1 MPNCL
6 KEVVMPVLPLQ
17 ITDAGRAAMIDPVG
31 GGTRAVTIAAAGLS
45 QTDFRPD
52 ARGAARRVQARAHRL
67 GPDGRARHRPPDPA
81 RRQRGHLC
89 PARLRALPVGRH
101 AVRGP
106 QRARPDPRKGRFATL
121 LLAFDWTLAASDAA
135 AITFGDTS
143 FLNPPATQTVAG
155 VLELA
160 SLAEALAGLVADKAI
175 TPATMGQTLAGY
187 VRMSE
192 LGAAGGVATLGEDG
206 KLALAQR
213 PPIDLIDVWPV
224 ASEAQMLAL
233 PEATAGDFAVRSD
246 NGLVYVLQHPPAS
259 DLANWLEISTPA
271 PVSSVNGKVGAVG
284 LGAGDVGAVPP
295 GAASIPGRLLG
306 GGGTLTGDLTLTLTP
321 ASVEEANA
329 GAAGDRVV
337 TPASLSA
344 ILATLAGK
352 ASGAATVSAGGLL
365 KGGNRIEANPALWL
379 DAASPED
386 IVAGTASDRA
396 ITPAALAGLPRSLTP
411 NGWITLPGGLRLM
424 WVQVRQTIT
433 TEASFTV
440 VYPDSFSEFVVPL
453 AVTGWNAVFSNTRNL
468 WMALG
473 GTPGLSSCQVQ
484 TQSYNTSEMRIDGF
498 NLFLIGK

>member
-1 MPNCL
+1 
-6 KEVVMPVLPLQ
+6 
-17 ITDAGRAAMIDPVG
+17 
-31 GGTRAVTIAAAGLS
+31 
-45 QTDFRPD
+45 
-52 ARGAARRVQARAHRL
+52 
-67 GPDGRARHRPPDPA
+67 
-81 RRQRGHLC
+81 
-89 PARLRALPVGRH
+89 
-101 AVRGP
+101 
-106 QRARPDPRKGRFATL
+106 
-121 LLAFDWTLAASDAA
+121 
-135 AITFGDTS
+135 
-143 FLNPPATQTVAG
+143 
-155 VLELA
+155 
-160 SLAEALAGLVADKAI
+160 
-175 TPATMGQTLAGY
+175 
-187 VRMSE
+187 
-192 LGAAGGVATLGEDG
+192 
-206 KLALAQR
+206 
-213 PPIDLIDVWPV
+213 
-224 ASEAQMLAL
+224 
-233 PEATAGDFAVRSD
+233 
-246 NGLVYVLQHPPAS
+246 
-259 DLANWLEISTPA
+259 
-271 PVSSVNGKVGAVG
+271 
-284 LGAGDVGAVPP
+284 
-295 GAASIPGRLLG
+295 LLG

-379 DAASPED
+379 DAASPAD

>member
-1 MPNCL
+1 
-6 KEVVMPVLPLQ
+6 MPVLPLY

-31 GGTRAVTIAAAGLS
+31 GGTRAVTIAQAGFTQADFVAAPTLEVLPGEFKRVATVAGEAVAPDTVHLTLRDDSPDTYALRGFALYLS
-45 QTDFRPD
+45 
-52 ARGAARRVQARAHRL
+52 
-67 GPDGRARHRPPDPA
+67 DGT
-81 RRQRGHLC
+81 L
-89 PARLRALPVGRH
+89 
-101 AVRGP
+101 
-106 QRARPDPRKGRFATL
+106 FAIHGQSDTIL
-121 LLAFDWTLAASDAA
+121 EKTPFTSFFLAFDWTLAASDAA

-233 PEATAGDFAVRSD
+233 AEATAGDFAVRSD

-259 DLANWLEISTPA
+259 DLGNWLEISTPA
-271 PVSSVNGKVGAVG
+271 PVSSVNGKVGAVA
-284 LGAGDVGAVPP
+284 LGAGDVGAVP
-295 GAASIPGRLLG
+295 AGRRVDTGGGLLG

-337 TPASLSA
+337 TPASLSRS
-344 ILATLAGK
+344 LASWQARP
-352 ASGAATVSAGGLL
+352 AARRRSRRAACSRAATGSRPTPRSGSMP
-365 KGGNRIEANPALWL
+365 PALKTSSRARPATGRSRPPRSRACR
-379 DAASPED
+379 AASPPM
-386 IVAGTASDRA
+386 AGSPC
-396 ITPAALAGLPRSLTP
+396 PAGC
-411 NGWITLPGGLRLM
+411 G
-424 WVQVRQTIT
+424 
-433 TEASFTV
+433 
-440 VYPDSFSEFVVPL
+440 
-453 AVTGWNAVFSNTRNL
+453 
-468 WMALG
+468 
-473 GTPGLSSCQVQ
+473 
-484 TQSYNTSEMRIDGF
+484 
-498 NLFLIGK
+498 

>member
-1 MPNCL
+1 
-6 KEVVMPVLPLQ
+6 MPVLPLY

-31 GGTRAVTIAAAGLS
+31 GGTRAVTIAQAGFT
-45 QTDFRPD
+45 QTDFVAAPTLEVLPGEFKRVATVAGEAVAPD
-52 ARGAARRVQARAHRL
+52 TVHLTLRDDSADTYALRGFAL
-67 GPDGRARHRPPDPA
+67 YLSDGT
-81 RRQRGHLC
+81 LF
-89 PARLRALPVGRH
+89 
-101 AVRGP
+101 AVHGQSDTILEKTP
-106 QRARPDPRKGRFATL
+106 FTSFF
-121 LLAFDWTLAASDAA
+121 LAFDWTLAASDAA

-271 PVSSVNGKVGAVG
+271 PVSSVNGKVGAVA
-284 LGAGDVGAVPP
+284 LGAGDVGAVP
-295 GAASIPGRLLG
+295 AGRRVDTGGGLLG

-321 ASVEEANA
+321 ASIEEANA
-329 GAAGDRVV
+329 GTAGDRVV

-352 ASGAATVSAGGLL
+352 ASGGATVSAGGLL

-379 DAASPED
+379 DAASPAD
-386 IVAGTASDRA
+386 IVAGTASDKA

>member
-1 MPNCL
+1 
-6 KEVVMPVLPLQ
+6 VV
-17 ITDAGRAAMIDPVG
+17 
-31 GGTRAVTIAAAGLS
+31 
-45 QTDFRPD
+45 
-52 ARGAARRVQARAHRL
+52 
-67 GPDGRARHRPPDPA
+67 
-81 RRQRGHLC
+81 
-89 PARLRALPVGRH
+89 
-101 AVRGP
+101 
-106 QRARPDPRKGRFATL
+106 
-121 LLAFDWTLAASDAA
+121 
-135 AITFGDTS
+135 
-143 FLNPPATQTVAG
+143 
-155 VLELA
+155 ELA

-187 VRMSE
+187 VRGAQ

-233 PEATAGDFAVRSD
+233 ADATAGDFAVRSD

-259 DLANWLEISTPA
+259 QLANWLEISTPA
-271 PVSSVNGKVGAVG
+271 PVSSVNGKVGAVA
-284 LGAGDVGAVPP
+284 LGAGDVGAAP
-295 GAASIPGRLLG
+295 AGRQVRTQGPLLG
-306 GGGTLTGDLTLTLTP
+306 GGGALTGDLTLTLTP
-321 ASVEEANA
+321 ASVEEATA
-329 GAAGDRVV
+329 GAANDRVV
-337 TPASLSA
+337 TPASLSQ

-352 ASGAATVSAGGLL
+352 ASGGATVSAGGLL

-411 NGWITLPGGLRLM
+411 NGWITLPGGIRLM

-433 TEASFTV
+433 TEAAFTV
-440 VYPDSFSEFVVPL
+440 TYPDSFTEFVVPL

-498 NLFLIGK
+498 NLFLLGK

>member
-1 MPNCL
+1 
-6 KEVVMPVLPLQ
+6 MPVLPLQ

-45 QTDFRPD
+45 QTDFVAAPTLEALPGEFKRVPTVSGQTVAPD
-52 ARGAARRVQARAHRL
+52 TVHLTLRDDSAETYALRGFGL
-67 GPDGRARHRPPDPA
+67 YLSDGTLFAVHSEPDPILEKA
-81 RRQRGHLC
+81 
-89 PARLRALPVGRH
+89 A
-101 AVRGP
+101 
-106 QRARPDPRKGRFATL
+106 FATL

-143 FLNPPATQTVAG
+143 FLNPPATDTVAG
-155 VLELA
+155 VVELA

-187 VRMSE
+187 VRGAQ

-233 PEATAGDFAVRSD
+233 ADATAGDFAVRSD

-259 DLANWLEISTPA
+259 ELANWLEISTPA

-284 LGAGDVGAVPP
+284 LSAGDVGAAP
-295 GAASIPGRLLG
+295 AGRQVRTQGPLLG
-306 GGGTLTGDLTLTLTP
+306 GGGALTGDLTLTLTP
-321 ASVEEANA
+321 ASVEEATA
-329 GAAGDRVV
+329 GAANDRVV

-352 ASGAATVSAGGLL
+352 ASGGATVSAGGLL

-411 NGWITLPGGLRLM
+411 NGWITLPGGIRLM

-433 TEASFTV
+433 TEAAFTA
-440 VYPDSFSEFVVPL
+440 VYPDSFTEFVVPL

-498 NLFLIGK
+498 NLFLLGK